1 MCGIELESLYG
12 HEKWSGR
19 SLKKKAVFTDC
30 TYITVVMG
38 ISILTL
44 VPDHVIFLLLL

>member
-1 MCGIELESLYG
+1 MEWE
-12 HEKWSGR
+12 EFNKN
-19 SLKKKAVFTDC
+19 AVFTDC
-30 TYITVVMG
+30 AYVTVVMG